1 MLNTE
6 TKPYAVII
14 CQPEERVISTEEIQ
28 FNHKPTKMLL
38 TEKSRESAKMAKP
51 QV

>member
-1 MLNTE
+1 M
-6 TKPYAVII
+6 IS
-14 CQPEERVISTEEIQ
+14 QPEERVISTEEEIQ

-38 TEKSRESAKMAKP
+38 TEKRRGSAKMAKP